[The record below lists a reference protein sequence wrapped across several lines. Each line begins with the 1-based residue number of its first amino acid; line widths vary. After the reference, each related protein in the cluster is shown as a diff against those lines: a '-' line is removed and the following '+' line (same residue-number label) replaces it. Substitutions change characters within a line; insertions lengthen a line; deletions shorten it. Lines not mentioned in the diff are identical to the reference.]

1 MYVEKNEYI
10 GIMSKVKGVEND
22 ILSSIF
28 ESKNLCN
35 KYGHAKK
42 KYNNEWLKILWK

>member
-10 GIMSKVKGVEND
+10 GIMSKVKGVQND

-42 KYNNEWLKILWK
+42 HDSMKK